1 MLDDFSYII
10 KSLEPSLGDIFIEN
24 DIVFIYNGINWI
36 KLGDFGLEK
45 IDNKQTITK
54 PLHIL
59 VKDIL
64 KEYLPL
70 HQGT

>member
-10 KSLEPSLGDIFIEN
+10 KPLKPSLGNIFIEN
-24 DIVFIYNGINWI
+24 NIIFIYDGTSWI
-36 KLGDFGLEK
+36 KLGDSELEK
-45 IDNKQTITK
+45 INNEQTITK

-64 KEYLPL
+64 KNYLPL

>member
-1 MLDDFSYII
+1 MLNDFSYII
-10 KSLEPSLGDIFIEN
+10 KSLEPSLGDIFIDN

-36 KLGDFGLEK
+36 KLGDSGLEK